1 MTDQTQT
8 PFTPSEGQTPPTPP
22 ESQTP
27 PALPENPIPA
37 TPTVRRRG
45 SAVVWGAIL
54 IAIGLF
60 TLIEQAFH
68 LDIGML
74 FLPLLALIFLLAGV
88 LGRRYGLIIPGGI
101 LAGIGF
107 GSLLVEGPFHYM
119 ADPER
124 GGVFMLA
131 FACGWLLITLASLLI
146 GRVILWPLIPG
157 AFIGLIGVALIGAH
171 TGLFSVI
178 SLGWPIILIAIGL
191 YLVLR
196 RRELTK

>member
-8 PFTPSEGQTPPTPP
+8 PSTPP

-27 PALPENPIPA
+27 PALPESPTPA
-37 TPTVRRRG
+37 GPAPRRRQSG
-45 SAVVWGAIL
+45 LVWGAIL
-54 IAIGLF
+54 IAIGVF
-60 TLIEQAFH
+60 TLIEQVIH

-101 LAGIGF
+101 LAGIGV
-107 GSLLVEGPFHYM
+107 GALLTEGPFKYM
-119 ADPER
+119 QDPER

-157 AFIGLIGVALIGAH
+157 AFIGLFGVALLGAH
-171 TGLFSVI
+171 TGLLSVV